1 LRCGLAE
8 QDAVTGVHAIEVSDR
23 DDVRR
28 ARAVVACGVSV
39 ALVRCVFAHGR
50 FVARLRARRESVV
63 ARLARRTLTGI
74 STAGKCRVPRVTS
87 GRRRAVFKRVAIFS
101 GNANPTLAQEI
112 CACLEF
118 PMGKSKVSRFSDG
131 ETFCVIQENVRGVD
145 TYVVQPTCSPV
156 NDSVMELL
164 IMVDALRRASAG
176 SITAVMPYYGYARQ
190 DRKSAPRTP
199 ITSKLVA
206 DLIVAAGV
214 DRIVSLDLHAAQIQ
228 GFFNIPFDHL
238 FAMPAMLES
247 HLRDQYGSDVV
258 IVSPDAGGVERA
270 RAYSKRLGGTLAI
283 IDKRRERA
291 NVSEVM
297 NIIGEVE
304 GKNCLILDDI
314 IDTAGTLVNAAN
326 ALIAAGA
333 KRVSA
338 CATHAVLSGPAV
350 QRITDSPLAEVV
362 VTNSIPLSEDAK
374 ASNKFKVVSVARLL
388 AEAIRRIH
396 HSDSVSSLFV

>member
-1 LRCGLAE
+1 MVRK
-8 QDAVTGVHAIEVSDR
+8 VS
-23 DDVRR
+23 
-28 ARAVVACGVSV
+28 
-39 ALVRCVFAHGR
+39 
-50 FVARLRARRESVV
+50 
-63 ARLARRTLTGI
+63 
-74 STAGKCRVPRVTS
+74 
-87 GRRRAVFKRVAIFS
+87 IFS
-101 GNANPTLAQEI
+101 GNANASLTQAI
-112 CACLEF
+112 CQYLEV
-118 PMGKSKVSRFSDG
+118 PVGKSKVSNFSDG

-156 NDSVMELL
+156 NDNVMELL

-176 SITAVMPYYGYARQ
+176 SITAVIPYYGYARQ
-190 DRKSAPRTP
+190 DRKVAPRTP
-199 ITSKLVA
+199 ITSKLFA

-214 DRIVSLDLHAAQIQ
+214 NRIVSIDLHAGQIQ

-238 FAMPAMLES
+238 FAMPALLDE
-247 HLRDQYGSDVV
+247 HLRAAYGRDTV

-270 RAYSKRLGGTLAI
+270 RAYSKRLDGTLAI

-291 NVSEVM
+291 NESEVM

-304 GKNCLILDDI
+304 GKTCLILDDI

-326 ALIAAGA
+326 ALKKAGA
-333 KRVSA
+333 TKVAA

-350 QRITDSPLAEVV
+350 QRIKDSPITEVV
-362 VTNSIPLSEDAK
+362 VTNSIPLSDNARD
-374 ASNKFKVVSVARLL
+374 SGKFKVVSVARLL